1 MKTISANLF
10 KNVGDKVLVIHCFH
24 KCTALKI
31 PETLLDPISSSNANF
46 MFSDVLL
53 LSTVKSIP
61 RNLFSK
67 FDESVLN
74 GYFSPFSIEKYNKR
88 DQLREFIDKNN
99 ITMNIGSKQVSLKA
113 LL

>member
-1 MKTISANLF
+1 
-10 KNVGDKVLVIHCFH
+10 
-24 KCTALKI
+24 
-31 PETLLDPISSSNANF
+31 

-53 LSTVKSIP
+53 LSNVKNVP

-74 GYFSPFSIEKYNKR
+74 GYFKPFSIEKHNKR
-88 DQLREFIDKNN
+88 DQLREVIDKNN
-99 ITMNIGSKQVSLKA
+99 INMNIGGKQVSLKA